1 MRAVGAATCGVVL
14 LLSGCSMQ
22 SDEPDTPDVVATA
35 SPTVEDWR
43 PVDSGP
49 REGAMGT
56 TTLDDDGVPVS
67 YVVVEGDTAD
77 LIRLRFDI
85 WWDSLAREDGRV
97 LIKYPEIYAGEVLI
111 FVPPG
116 APRTATRSGHS
127 RRCGQGERH
136 D

>member
-49 REGAMGT
+49 RDGAMGT
-56 TTLDDDGVPVS
+56 ATVDDDGIPVS
-67 YVVVEGDTAD
+67 YLVAEGDTAD

-116 APRTATRSGHS
+116 RSQDGY
-127 RRCGQGERH
+127 
-136 D
+136 